1 MNETVFK
8 EILGEALNLE
18 ISQFDNAPEHKF
30 SLKHRIAMKFI
41 FAKYNRN
48 VRKLTLQ
55 NTTYKSLT
63 ASNYLPHC
71 RLRKRLALLW
81 LVILLMA
88 LLLVGC
94 SIASFVLNNF
104 KCTVYQDNTQIEI
117 VNIEGAPNTI
127 NSTYTLARVPDGYE
141 MTETYT
147 SRTNAY
153 TLYIN
158 PFTEQEIILGQWVKR
173 SFKPHY
179 NTEYNSIEEVDI
191 NGGTGLCIDFSDVT
205 HNHSLVVWDNGDYII
220 EIVADLDKKG
230 TLQLSEI
237 NKV

>member
-18 ISQFDNAPEHKF
+18 ISQFDNAPERKF

-48 VRKLTLQ
+48 VRKLTPP

-63 ASNYLPHC
+63 TPNCLPHC
-71 RLRKRLALLW
+71 GLGKRLTLLW

-104 KCTVYQDNTQIEI
+104 KCTVHQDNTQIEI
-117 VNIEGAPNTI
+117 VNIEGAPKTI
-127 NSTYTLARVPDGYE
+127 NSTYTLACVPDGYE
-141 MTETYT
+141 LTETYT

-158 PFTEQEIILGQWVKR
+158 PSTEQEIILGQWVKR

-191 NGGTGLCIDFSDVT
+191 NGGTGLCIDFSDIT

-220 EIVADLDKKG
+220 EIVADLDKDS
-230 TLQLSEI
+230 TVELSKI
-237 NKV
+237 NKI